1 MQSHFQLNIFSR
13 KSSRYPH
20 NETHIMFDGLDE
32 IHKHIVSL
40 TLNREEHR
48 ILLPSALN
56 EVAAHTTH

>member
-1 MQSHFQLNIFSR
+1 
-13 KSSRYPH
+13 
-20 NETHIMFDGLDE
+20 MFDE